1 MMTPINLGALR
12 ISEECG
18 DLYDVVKRSTGFI
31 TGTHDVDISSLPIA
45 PQARFR
51 LAQWSFFMN
60 AAVVEHKQQVLR
72 SRAPEPVA
80 PVVAP
85 RVAAKPAEPA
95 APVVE
100 PPKPEPQVDIAA
112 HAREVVA
119 REEAELKRLKDESRG
134 IARLQQ
140 YSDEQGLEETPEN
153 LAAVQ
158 TFINEKV
165 RGYWSQEIV
174 DATIQ
179 NLGPRGTNVLT
190 WKPKTA
196 PAPPPPTP
204 AEPSGEI
211 LQPWQLKIDAT
222 EQEMKAASVVALK
235 DLIARRRKEHPYIR
249 PRGSFSSQF

>member
-1 MMTPINLGALR
+1 MNLIDMDALR
-12 ISEECG
+12 RSAPRLYRTVTKLCG
-18 DLYDVVKRSTGFI
+18 LREPSGKHEINILRLPDFTRGEMFGWLAAQVLEPVVE
-31 TGTHDVDISSLPIA
+31 PA
-45 PQARFR
+45 
-51 LAQWSFFMN
+51 
-60 AAVVEHKQQVLR
+60 AAVVVK
-72 SRAPEPVA
+72 
-80 PVVAP
+80 
-85 RVAAKPAEPA
+85 PA
-95 APVVE
+95 APAPVE